1 MKKLVVLLLFLAFV
15 PKVFTQNDDINSETR
30 PKIGLVLSGG
40 SAKGLAHVGVI
51 KVLEEMGIRPDY
63 IGGTSMGSIVGALY
77 AIGYNVDSLESIA
90 TNTDWSRLLGDEI
103 SRRDLALEEKEDA
116 DRFFVSV
123 PIKEDGIKIPSG
135 VINGQ
140 NIENRFNTLF
150 APVHDKRDFD
160 DFQIPF
166 VCIAT
171 DIETGEE
178 IVFREGYLPKVIR
191 ASISIP
197 SLLDPIEINDR
208 LLVDG
213 GLINN
218 FPVDR
223 VKEMGAD
230 ILIGVDVGFTYYKKD
245 ELNSIFRILE
255 QSVFFYGDE
264 KNRRN
269 KEMCDVLIKPEF
281 GEFSS
286 TSFTEADTL
295 IAIGEAAARKA
306 MPQLKKLIDSLN
318 IETNKPLPPLNTP
331 VKDSLVL
338 TEIRIRGLSK
348 VSDQLVTGKLQLEI
362 LDKVTPRDLE
372 RAMERL
378 YSSLYFEKVS
388 YELFD
393 RGEGVGIIIDIVEA
407 KGGQFRLGMHYDT
420 NYRSAILLNA
430 TFRNVILDGSKIST
444 SFSLG
449 ENPYFEASIY
459 KDNGWKPG
467 FGMRFN
473 SSKLDVYV
481 YDEGRRISSLAYNE
495 TKLQLYTQSVF
506 WNFYALGAGLEYEN
520 VKLRPKI
527 DPILGFETTDEEYL
541 NYFGFIKMDS
551 YDNGYYP
558 SIGVKVDARLKFITR
573 EYENAILFAVGRI
586 SKATPVSEKLT
597 LINHLYAGIV
607 DGDSIPYQYNF
618 YTGGSNPT
626 TRNGL
631 LPFAGLDYME
641 IVDRNAL
648 IYAADLQYQLFPN
661 IYIVSEFNIG
671 NLRSSFK
678 DLFTTDQIISGL
690 GLTLGYDSF
699 IGPIEISAQKRIGE
713 AGLLGFINIGFWF

>member
-1 MKKLVVLLLFLAFV
+1 MNKVILLISFLVFSYPSFSQENV
-15 PKVFTQNDDINSETR
+15 PVNEKR

-90 TNTDWSRLLGDEI
+90 RNTEWSRLLGDEI
-103 SRRDLALEEKEDA
+103 SRRDLALEEKGDA
-116 DRFFVSV
+116 DRFFVSI

-150 APVHDKRDFD
+150 APVHDTRNFH

-178 IVFREGYLPKVIR
+178 IVFKEGYLPKAVR

-197 SLLDPIEINDR
+197 SILDPIEINGR

-213 GLINN
+213 GLVNN

-230 ILIGVDVGFTYYKKD
+230 IIIGVDVGFTYYKKD

-264 KNRRN
+264 KNQRN
-269 KEMCDVLIKPEF
+269 KKMCDILIKPEF
-281 GEFSS
+281 GSYSS
-286 TSFTEADTL
+286 TSFSEADTL

-306 MPQLKKLIDSLN
+306 VPLLKALIDSLN
-318 IETNKPLPPLNTP
+318 IPTAQTLAPHNIP
-331 VKDSLVL
+331 VKDSLLL

-348 VSDQLVTGKLQLEI
+348 VSGQLVTGKLQLEI
-362 LDKVTPRDLE
+362 LDKVTPNDLE

-388 YELFD
+388 YELID
-393 RGEGVGIIIDIVEA
+393 RNDGVGLIIDIVEA

-430 TFRNVILDGSKIST
+430 TFRNLILDGSKIST

-459 KDNGWKPG
+459 KDNGWRPG
-467 FGMRFN
+467 FGLKFN
-473 SSKLDVYV
+473 SSKLDVYL
-481 YDEGRRISSLAYNE
+481 YDEGNRISSLAYNE
-495 TKLQLYTQSVF
+495 SKVQLYTQSVF
-506 WNFYALGAGLEYEN
+506 WNYYALGAGLEYEY

-527 DPILGFETTDEEYL
+527 DPTLGIIPTDEEYL
-541 NYFGFIKMDS
+541 NYYGFIKMDS

-558 SIGVKVDARLKFITR
+558 SRGIKVDARLKFITR
-573 EYENAILFAVGRI
+573 EYDNAILFAVGRF
-586 SKATPVSEKLT
+586 SKAIPLSQKFTWIHQV
-597 LINHLYAGIV
+597 YAGLV

-631 LPFAGLDYME
+631 LPFTGLDYME
-641 IVDRNAL
+641 IVDKNAL
-648 IYAADLQYQLFPN
+648 IYATDLQYQVFPN
-661 IYIVSEFNIG
+661 IYLVSKFNIG

-678 DLFTTDQIISGL
+678 DLFTTDKIIG
-690 GLTLGYDSF
+690 GYGITLGYDSF
-699 IGPIEISAQKRIGE
+699 IGPIEVSAQKRIGQS
-713 AGLLGFINIGFWF
+713 GLLGFINIGFWF